1 MPTSK
6 PPPRR
11 SPPPKSRPA
20 PAFRRI
26 HVGRLGVAGPDVHA
40 VVARSGRV
48 RLVTAGPSVIRQTR

>member
-11 SPPPKSRPA
+11 SARRQGRASPP
-20 PAFRRI
+20 FRHI
-26 HVGRLGVAGPDVHA
+26 YVGRLGVAGPDVHA

-48 RLVTAGPSVIRQTR
+48 RLVTAEPSAVRQTR